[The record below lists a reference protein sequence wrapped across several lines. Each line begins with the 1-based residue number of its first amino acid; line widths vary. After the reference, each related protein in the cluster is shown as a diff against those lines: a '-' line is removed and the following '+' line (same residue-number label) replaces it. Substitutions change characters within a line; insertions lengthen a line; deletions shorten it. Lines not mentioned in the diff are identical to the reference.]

1 MFRNGFVRRALLPCV
16 LAGTAATTVFVAANP
31 AGAQVY
37 PRVGVYWMTPTEYF
51 NACPM
56 GPGSG
61 VVNYDGGA
69 GNTANGMT
77 LDCTRGSVSY
87 TVS

>member
-1 MFRNGFVRRALLPCV
+1 MFQSRFVRRVVLPCV
-16 LAGTAATTVFVAANP
+16 LAGTAAVPFIASQP

-37 PRVGVYWMTPTEYF
+37 PRIGVYWLTPSEYF
-51 NACPM
+51 NACPR

-61 VVNYDGGA
+61 VVQYDGGA